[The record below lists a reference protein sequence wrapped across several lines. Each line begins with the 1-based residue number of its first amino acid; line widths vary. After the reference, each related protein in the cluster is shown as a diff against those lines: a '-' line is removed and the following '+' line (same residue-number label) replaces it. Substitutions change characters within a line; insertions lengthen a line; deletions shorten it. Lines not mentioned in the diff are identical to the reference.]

1 MVTKD
6 PDRARSRFI
15 TAARRIV
22 AGIEQQ
28 RSRIEERSAGAPKL
42 LEGTPHEVTIFTTD
56 CDNDLDYY
64 VYELVRLQ
72 DLTREAITAF
82 DKSQEL
88 VDALAA
94 FDAAILKLRELRNPL
109 THTSDDARLD
119 DVMWFDAHVR
129 LRPDGSVEYLVDA
142 RYQHHDAATAL
153 GDAVLTY
160 L

>member
-1 MVTKD
+1 M
-6 PDRARSRFI
+6 
-15 TAARRIV
+15 
-22 AGIEQQ
+22 
-28 RSRIEERSAGAPKL
+28 
-42 LEGTPHEVTIFTTD
+42 
-56 CDNDLDYY
+56 
-64 VYELVRLQ
+64 RLQ

-82 DKSQEL
+82 AKSQEL